1 MTDRSRLERLL
12 GADGL
17 AWLVARVRWRMER
30 RHPLDTTVTL
40 TEPTADQRRAVQ
52 RLLGR
57 APRSDSTGKSLSVS
71 LPDVD
76 RVLRSSG
83 TCPEGLAAAV
93 VALTGEV
100 VDRTTAAAEEQDAW
114 RAAFAPVDDAV
125 DGRPELAEWLS
136 GVRSTGLVRRLAR
149 TPEAAA
155 PLLSDLASVIRELPA
170 GGEPLGEFAARVC
183 RSAHALDDGRPLCTL
198 ALGAAAAL
206 SGLRTGGGA
215 QGRREVWAAAGLVR
229 DELSN
234 TVLTLGL
241 PGDPRTATGRALAAW
256 REQGQPAVLTL
267 RHLRQDPPRLMMSR
281 VFVCENP
288 VVVSTA
294 ADRLGTGCAP
304 LICTNGQP
312 GTAVMILLRRLAGA
326 GAELRYH
333 GDFDWG
339 GIRIGNTVFDRVPA
353 QPWRF
358 TSDDYQAAVD
368 RGRPLTGIETAA
380 QWDAG
385 LAGAMRNAGI
395 AVEEEHVIENL
406 LSDLAQEIRTR

>member
-1 MTDRSRLERLL
+1 MTDRSRLQRLL
-12 GADGL
+12 GEDDL
-17 AWLVARVRWRMER
+17 AWLVARVRGRLENR
-30 RHPLDTTVTL
+30 RALDTTVTL
-40 TEPTADQRRAVQ
+40 TGPTASQRRAVQ

-57 APRSDSTGKSLSVS
+57 APRGGTTDKSLSVS

-83 TCPEGLAAAV
+83 ACPEGLAAAV
-93 VALTGEV
+93 VVLTGEV
-100 VDRTTAAAEEQDAW
+100 VDRTTAAAQEQDAW

-125 DGRPELAEWLS
+125 AGSPELAEWLS
-136 GVRSTGLVRRLAR
+136 GVRSSGLVRRLAR
-149 TPEAAA
+149 TPAAA
-155 PLLSDLASVIRELPA
+155 TPLLSDLASVIRELPA

-215 QGRREVWAAAGLVR
+215 QGRREVWAAVGLVR
-229 DELSN
+229 DELSS

-241 PGDPRTATGRALAAW
+241 PGDPRTGTGRALAAW

-267 RHLRQDPPRLMMSR
+267 RHLRQDPPRLSMPR

-294 ADRLGTGCAP
+294 ADRLGPDCAP
-304 LICTNGQP
+304 LICGNGQP
-312 GTAVMILLRRLAGA
+312 GIAVMMLLRRLADA
-326 GAELRYH
+326 GAEVRYH

-339 GIRIGNTVFDRVPA
+339 GIRIGNTIFDRVPA

-358 TSDDYQAAVD
+358 TSDDYRAAVD
-368 RGRPLTGIETAA
+368 RGRPLAGIEAA
-380 QWDAG
+380 AHWDDG
-385 LAGAMRNAGI
+385 LAGVMRNAGM
-395 AVEEEHVIENL
+395 AVEEEHVIESL
-406 LSDLAQEIRTR
+406 LSDLA